1 MGVKLKALLIH
12 DVMPFPKLA
21 GKKLVIDGCNLLFK
35 YINKIRRDDQLLYS
49 SNGEPV
55 SHIIGFFYFCINL
68 LERRVRP
75 IFVFDGYP
83 PKEKREKSPEKINR
97 LVKMWQIYDKE
108 RIQRKILF
116 QDSLFLY
123 DKFISDVQ
131 GFIRL
136 MGLPVV
142 RGLSEGEGQG
152 ARLVRE
158 GKAYG
163 MISRDLDSLLFG
175 CPRTFRDVYFKQDSN
190 LCTLI
195 DLKSHLERWQ
205 ITREQLIDVAML
217 IGTDYNP
224 GIKGIG
230 PKKGLKLVLK
240 YGCLEDIPD
249 LEYSWDVER
258 IRSLFLKPATIEA
271 DPVFRAPN
279 TGQIA
284 YYLEQKGFSSR
295 RINKGV
301 QRLRIAFKQVG
312 RKQSQLTAFVKSPAR

>member
-1 MGVKLKALLIH
+1 MGVKLKPLLIH
-12 DVMPFPKLA
+12 DIVSFPKLA
-21 GKKLVIDGCNLLFK
+21 GKKIVVDGCNLLFK
-35 YINKIRRDDQLLYS
+35 YIKKIRRGDQLLYS
-49 SNGEPV
+49 PNGDPV
-55 SHIIGFFYFCINL
+55 SHIIGFFYFSINL
-68 LERRVRP
+68 LERKIRP

-97 LVKMWQIYDKE
+97 LVKMWQIYDHE
-108 RIQRKILF
+108 RIKREVLF
-116 QDSLFLY
+116 QDPLFLY

-131 GFIRL
+131 KFL
-136 MGLPVV
+136 KFMGVPVV
-142 RGLSEGEGQG
+142 RGLSEGEAQG
-152 ARLVRE
+152 ARIVSE

-175 CPRTFRDVYFKQDSN
+175 CPRILRDVKFKKNEN

-195 DLKSHLERWQ
+195 NLQSHLKRWQ
-205 ITREQLIDVAML
+205 ISQEQLIDVAML

-230 PKKGLKLVLK
+230 PKKGLKLILK

-249 LEYSWDVER
+249 LEYPWDVDR
-258 IRSLFLKPATIEA
+258 IRSLFLNPATIEA
-271 DPVFRAPN
+271 DPIFRAPN
-279 TGQIA
+279 TGQIT
-284 YYLEQKGFSSR
+284 YYLEQKGFSSK

-312 RKQSQLTAFVKSPAR
+312 RRQSRLTAFVKSPAS